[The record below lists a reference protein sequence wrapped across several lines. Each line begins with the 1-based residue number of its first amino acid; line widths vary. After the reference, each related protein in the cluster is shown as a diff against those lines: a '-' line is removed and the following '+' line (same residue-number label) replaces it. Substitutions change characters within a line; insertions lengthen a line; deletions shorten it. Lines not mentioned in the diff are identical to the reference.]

1 MWSFSGL
8 NFRTLLFLIFVNDLY
23 KVKKYLEPTM
33 FAGDTNLFYSHK
45 NIKILF
51 QIVNSESKL
60 VNECFFR

>member
-33 FAGDTNLFYSHK
+33 FADDTNLFYSHK
-45 NIKILF
+45 IIKILF